1 MEEPS
6 SKEEKYREPERKYTP
21 EERRGKEGHS
31 SFPVACLGSER
42 TLLKERGPTEAEVRG
57 KAGTD

>member
-6 SKEEKYREPERKYTP
+6 SEEEKYRESEHEYTP
-21 EERRGKEGHS
+21 GERRRKEGHS
-31 SFPVACLGSER
+31 SFPAACLGSER
-42 TLLKERGPTEAEVRG
+42 TLPEERGPTEAEVRG

>member
-6 SKEEKYREPERKYTP
+6 SEEEKYRESEHEYTP

-31 SFPVACLGSER
+31 SFPAARLGSER
-42 TLLKERGPTEAEVRG
+42 TLPEERGPTEASVRG

>member
-6 SKEEKYREPERKYTP
+6 SEEEKYREPEHEYTP
-21 EERRGKEGHS
+21 EEKGHS
-31 SFPVACLGSER
+31 SFPAACLGSER
-42 TLLKERGPTEAEVRG
+42 TLPKERGPTETEARG